1 MEVKKMLILL
11 QKMLLSHIWHL
22 TAPDIPPKVG
32 SGEQISAHVCML
44 IYIIVDE
51 IHHLVPV

>member
-1 MEVKKMLILL
+1 MLILL
-11 QKMLLSHIWHL
+11 QKMLLSHIWPL